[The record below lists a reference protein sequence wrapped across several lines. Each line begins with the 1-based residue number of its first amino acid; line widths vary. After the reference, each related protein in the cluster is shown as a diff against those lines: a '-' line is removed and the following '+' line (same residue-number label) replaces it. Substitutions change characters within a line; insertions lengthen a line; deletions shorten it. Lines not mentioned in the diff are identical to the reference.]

1 MPRLENDSAQ
11 PADPGPESVA
21 TPAAIPEEEEDDFGV
36 TGLPSGVAEEEI
48 PADLLAE
55 LIMVNDK
62 DIKPVTRQDHARRC
76 SKYYQFLLA
85 RFGGQG
91 CHPVDG
97 RPSPL
102 PDKCL
107 PSARGKKP
115 HPNFIDYKN
124 INASH
129 FSAFLCSIRK
139 GKKGEVDLSTNTDSP
154 GQRLS
159 HGDVRKYKDALCHHL
174 VQQEVPPQAL
184 PA

>member
-11 PADPGPESVA
+11 PANPGPESVA
-21 TPAAIPEEEEDDFGV
+21 TPAAIPEEEDFSV
-36 TGLPSGVAEEEI
+36 TGLPGGVEDALEL
-48 PADLLAE
+48 PADLLAD
-55 LIMVNDK
+55 LMMVNDK
-62 DIKPVTRQDHARRC
+62 DIKPVTRQDYARRC
-76 SKYYQFLLA
+76 SKYYQFLVA

-115 HPNFIDYKN
+115 HPNFLDYKK
-124 INASH
+124 INANH

-159 HGDVRKYKDALCHHL
+159 HGDVRKYKDALCYHL